1 MKNFKLSRFLAA
13 VTFVACLALTACAQ
27 STSYVTPVPVEKK
40 LAGTWVSTWSEK
52 FVITDTS
59 LSNSG
64 STYNGYAGDS
74 LTIKE
79 LSSSSGT
86 IFIKYTRAMLP
97 NFTYSETA
105 PDVGKW
111 YAISYKDLTDKTVKF
126 SGAYKASGKTSC
138 ASLDEAIAEF
148 TVENGYF
155 ASYSDCTKQ

>member
-1 MKNFKLSRFLAA
+1 MKNFKLSRLLAA
-13 VTFVACLALTACAQ
+13 VAFVACLGLTACAQ
-27 STSYVTPVPVEKK
+27 SSSYVTPVPVEKK
-40 LAGTWVSTWSEK
+40 LAGTWVSTWNEK
-52 FVITDTS
+52 FIITDTT

-64 STYNGYAGDS
+64 ATYVGYAGDS

-79 LSSSSGT
+79 LTSTSGT
-86 IFIKYTRAMLP
+86 IFIKYTRSMLP

-111 YAISYKDLTDKTVKF
+111 YAISYKDLTDKSVKF

-138 ASLDEAIAEF
+138 ADLNEAMTEF
-148 TVENGYF
+148 TIENGYF